1 MPDLFN
7 RNEMDEMLF
16 EALRTIF
23 TFERTKVALFNLTYA
38 EIYLL
43 QFLRRKQGLMMNE
56 VAAEMQIP
64 VSTTTRLIG
73 RLEKRGLLS
82 RRKDQGDYRKK
93 KVFLE
98 TAGQKLVKEVE
109 EHTYQIIVGNLKK
122 YGAEE
127 VGCFINTA
135 VELKHLLLKN
145 D

>member
-1 MPDLFN
+1 MPDILN

-23 TFERTKVALFNLTYA
+23 TFERIKVALFNLTYA

-64 VSTTTRLIG
+64 VSTATRLIG
-73 RLEKRGLLS
+73 RLEKRGLVS

-98 TAGQKLVKEVE
+98 IAGQKLVKEVE
-109 EHTYQIIVGNLKK
+109 EHTYQIIAGNFNK
-122 YGAEE
+122 YGNRE
-127 VGCFINTA
+127 VDCFINTA
-135 VELKHLLLKN
+135 VELKHLLLKS

>member
-64 VSTTTRLIG
+64 VSTATRLIG
-73 RLEKRGLLS
+73 RLEKRGLQMRKSPRWS
-82 RRKDQGDYRKK
+82 RIEFRKR
-93 KVFLE
+93 
-98 TAGQKLVKEVE
+98 
-109 EHTYQIIVGNLKK
+109 
-122 YGAEE
+122 
-127 VGCFINTA
+127 
-135 VELKHLLLKN
+135 
-145 D
+145 